1 MESYE
6 NPLRLT
12 LELFRQGKS
21 VSEITCQRKLAS
33 STIENH
39 LQRLLESGEIT
50 IDELI
55 SRDKME
61 QIKVAIGSSESLR
74 EIKDRLPDSI
84 SYGEIKY
91 VLTVMGRFKH
101 SSKKPAIVSAINT
114 YIGNYCCRKCFK
126 HPELMRECECQFNK
140 LANKMKNV
148 NITFSEFNAMMK
160 DGRISICKLP
170 QSQRTLY
177 VSWHNFERLN
187 DKNIDFWDEN
197 GLLKHDR

>member
-1 MESYE
+1 MESHE

-21 VSEITCQRKLAS
+21 VSEIAFQRKLAV
-33 STIENH
+33 STIESH

-55 SRDKME
+55 SRDKMD
-61 QIKVAIGSSESLR
+61 QIKAAISGSESLR

-91 VLTVMGRFKH
+91 VLTIMDRFKH

-126 HPELMRECECQFNK
+126 HPEIMKECERQLNE
-140 LANKMKNV
+140 LANKMKDT
-148 NITFSEFNAMMK
+148 NITFSQFNAMMK
-160 DGRISICKLP
+160 DGRVLVCKLL
-170 QSQRTLY
+170 QSQRALY
-177 VSWHNFERLN
+177 VSWHNFERLK
-187 DKNIDFWDEN
+187 DKNMDFWDEN
-197 GLLKHDR
+197 GLLKND